1 VVVCDDDDARGLL
14 MGDFAEELHHLS
26 APVAVERGG
35 GFVGKDEAGLVGQRA
50 GDGHALLLA
59 AGEGVGRLSAR
70 WPRLSRRPRRVAV

>member
-1 VVVCDDDDARGLL
+1 LAILHLQDA
-14 MGDFAEELHHLS
+14 
-26 APVAVERGG
+26 V
-35 GFVGKDEAGLVGQRA
+35 KDVQRA